1 MADRP
6 ATLARMNRGSVAYV
20 TRRAGV
26 CGGLPIV
33 TGSRTPV
40 WMLAEAYL
48 RSRGSVN
55 TVCRRFPQRSRAE
68 VLAALLYFEEHRREI
83 AAQIRAA
90 TRERR
95 RVAATTRVW
104 LKRRRG
110 RRAA

>member
-1 MADRP
+1 
-6 ATLARMNRGSVAYV
+6 MNRGSASYV
-20 TRRAGV
+20 SRRPGI

-55 TVCRRFPQRSRAE
+55 SVCRRFPQRSRAE

-83 AAQIRAA
+83 AAQIRHA
-90 TRERR
+90 THERR
-95 RVAATTRVW
+95 RVAATTAAW

>member
-1 MADRP
+1 MSSSS
-6 ATLARMNRGSVAYV
+6 TAYV
-20 TRRAGV
+20 TQRAGV
-26 CGGLPIV
+26 CGGLPV
-33 TGSRTPV
+33 VAGSRTPV
-40 WMLAEAYL
+40 WMLAEVYL

-55 TVCRRFPQRSRAE
+55 VVYRRFPQRSRAE

-83 AAQIRAA
+83 IAQIRAA

-95 RVAATTRVW
+95 RLAATTATW

>member
-1 MADRP
+1 MSRSSA
-6 ATLARMNRGSVAYV
+6 AYV
-20 TRRAGV
+20 TQRAGV
-26 CGGLPIV
+26 CDGLPGV
-33 TGSRTPV
+33 ARSRTPV

-55 TVCRRFPQRSRAE
+55 VVGRRFPQRSRAE

-95 RVAATTRVW
+95 RLAATTATW
-104 LKRRRG
+104 LRRRRG